1 MIEDG
6 SRNFSRA
13 DACDLGTCAK
23 FDRSLPPV
31 APPRRQPATA
41 SSMWALAIRRELWRF
56 LKVLAAHEGPVHWRE
71 IGIGCSVRQ
80 GRARQE
86 ARSLGYAI
94 FLSEQWSWAVTPLGR
109 AANPNGSTYALPD
122 QRDTAIRPTARV

>member
-1 MIEDG
+1 MIEEG

-31 APPRRQPATA
+31 APPRRQPANA
-41 SSMWALAIRRELWRF
+41 GSVSALAIRRELWRF
-56 LKVLAAHEGPVHWRE
+56 LKVLAAHEGPVHVRE

-86 ARSLGYAI
+86 ARSLGYAT

-109 AANPNGSTYALPD
+109 AAMRHAIRPQG
-122 QRDTAIRPTARV
+122 QVMRDTAIRPTV